1 MRSYLIDEIGP
12 SDMERIEE
20 YLRENAIPS
29 SIENLFWIQI
39 PEELLTKQ
47 QIEHKECAPY
57 MCAIEL
63 GRGWVKLELFVRSSK
78 SLRCSCAG
86 YCTERQR
93 NFVIDYANRMISQL
107 GIRT

>member
-1 MRSYLIDEIGP
+1 MRSYFIDEISP
-12 SDMERIEE
+12 RDMKKIEE
-20 YLRENAIPS
+20 YLRKNAIPS

-39 PEELLTKQ
+39 PEGILTKE

-63 GRGWVKLELFVRSSK
+63 GKDWIKLEFFVRSSK
-78 SLRCSCAG
+78 SLRCSCTG

-93 NFVIDYANRMISQL
+93 SFLIDYVNRMINQL